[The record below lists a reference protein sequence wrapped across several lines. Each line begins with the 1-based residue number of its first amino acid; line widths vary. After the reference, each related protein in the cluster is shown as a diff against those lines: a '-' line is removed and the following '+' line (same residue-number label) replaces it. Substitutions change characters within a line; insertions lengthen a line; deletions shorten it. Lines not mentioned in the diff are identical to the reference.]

1 MADLQTYGID
11 ISSYS
16 KQIDWAKVVTNLNP
30 RFVLARATHMTGDAT
45 DPYED
50 TLFSN
55 YWSAMAAHGLLRGA
69 YAFCH
74 PLADAKA
81 TTDKFFDVY
90 KPQPG
95 DLVPA
100 LDIEDIWDNSCPVP
114 VQARI
119 GLIKTMV
126 DAVSS
131 RIGGQKPMI
140 YTKTRVWNDLGNP
153 AQFANCP
160 LWILNY
166 QTMPTALNMPPTWPA
181 FAFWQYAQNLLVDG
195 IEGDYDPNLFN
206 GPEAD
211 LKKYVIQKVTA

>member
-1 MADLQTYGID
+1 MASIFQV
-11 ISSYS
+11 
-16 KQIDWAKVVTNLNP
+16 KQIDWAKVITNLNP

-50 TLFSN
+50 TLFSS
-55 YWSAMAAHGLLRGA
+55 YWAALAAHGLLRGA
-69 YAFCH
+69 YVFCH

-81 TTDKFFDVY
+81 TTDRFFDVY

-100 LDIEDIWDNSCPVP
+100 LDIEDIWDNSSTVP

-131 RIGGQKPMI
+131 CIGGQKPMI

-166 QTMPTALNMPPTWPA
+166 QTMPH
-181 FAFWQYAQNLLVDG
+181 
-195 IEGDYDPNLFN
+195 
-206 GPEAD
+206 
-211 LKKYVIQKVTA
+211 